1 MESRNV
7 TTITLLG
14 FPDLRGFR
22 ITFFLFVLMIYITT
36 ICGNLLVIIVVS
48 NSKSL
53 HCPMY
58 FFLAQLTTLD
68 IMVTSDVVPYM
79 LHVVLHNG
87 SSMLLSQCLIQFFFF
102 SSFESSECLLLTV
115 MSYDRYLAICH
126 PLHYSSKMSPMLCS
140 IFVVVAWLSGFIIT
154 SVQTINLSRL
164 QFPRSN
170 IIDHFFCELDP
181 IIQLSTS
188 NTLYIE
194 TVKIYLCVPVILLP
208 FLMIVVS
215 YGYIVH
221 AILRMQSAVGQ
232 KAFTTCGSH
241 LMVVFIFFGSLICI
255 YLVPINGNTI
265 NVRKLFSLFYTA
277 LTPLINPIIY
287 CLRNADIKNAFM
299 TFRKRTIK

>member
-87 SSMLLSQCLIQFFFF
+87 SSMLLSQCLMQFFFF
-102 SSFESSECLLLTV
+102 CSFESSECLLLTV

-140 IFVVVAWLSGFIIT
+140 IFVVVAWLFSFIIT

-232 KAFTTCGSH
+232 KAFTTAD
-241 LMVVFIFFGSLICI
+241 LI
-255 YLVPINGNTI
+255 
-265 NVRKLFSLFYTA
+265 
-277 LTPLINPIIY
+277 
-287 CLRNADIKNAFM
+287 
-299 TFRKRTIK
+299 